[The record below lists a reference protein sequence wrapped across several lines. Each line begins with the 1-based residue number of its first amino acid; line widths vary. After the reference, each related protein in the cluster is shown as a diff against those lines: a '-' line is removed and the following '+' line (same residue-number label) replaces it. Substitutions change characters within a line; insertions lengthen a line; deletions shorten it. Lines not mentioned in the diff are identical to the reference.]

1 MKKTLLSTILA
12 AGLAFGLT
20 SATAQDVKTEPS
32 KPEASKDAQ
41 EGKDCSGLTGR
52 KLELCLKHGREMSES
67 QPNQGAG
74 TRKQTGQSAADPQ
87 RDVTNPVGQGEGQKT
102 PGTQGTQGGADD
114 SAAAGTKPGEQSEGT
129 TTTPGSEGTQA
140 GPRDDSAVQDTKPQK
155 KRKAQ

>member
-12 AGLAFGLT
+12 AGFAFGLT
-20 SATAQDVKTEPS
+20 SATAQDVKTDAP
-32 KPEASKDAQ
+32 KAEAGRDAQ
-41 EGKDCSGLTGR
+41 GKDCNGLTGR

-74 TRKQTGQSAADPQ
+74 AREQTGQTAVDPQ

-102 PGTQGTQGGADD
+102 PGTQGTQGGPDD
-114 SAAAGTKPGEQSEGT
+114 SAAAGTKPGEQKEGT

-140 GPRDDSAVQDTKPQK
+140 GPRDDSAVQDAKPQK
-155 KRKAQ
+155 KPKAQ